1 MLAVASLTMFAS
13 GPGQSHTFSVFLLPI
28 SEDLGISL
36 TSVSSAYAFATLVAA
51 FGLPRIGR
59 LVDGH
64 GARRVLTGVGVAL
77 GVAGPWRSG
86 R

>member
-28 SEDLGISL
+28 SEDLGISR

-51 FGLPRIGR
+51 FGLPTSADWSTATACAPCLPRW
-59 LVDGH
+59 
-64 GARRVLTGVGVAL
+64 
-77 GVAGPWRSG
+77 GPRSG
-86 R
+86 PQPSRSAR